1 MTLNALSIQ
10 HGVYGNRGRKTTWN
24 KILPLCLSTPIT
36 EALLRDFLGVCK
48 VDVSSGHSR
57 ENTEQA
63 AFLLPTERFSAKEM
77 LVFKEEHQGLSFPLD
92 SPSSHAKQLF

>member
-1 MTLNALSIQ
+1 M
-10 HGVYGNRGRKTTWN
+10 
-24 KILPLCLSTPIT
+24 
-36 EALLRDFLGVCK
+36 CK

-92 SPSSHAKQLF
+92 SPSSHAKQLFLKRDLYSCHGSCTHSGLPLLPPGQVQ